1 MPEAPLHALKD
12 RAEEI
17 RKSVKDIKLKYNGKQ
32 LNAISI
38 SIGVFAFP
46 THGNDIETI
55 IELADKALYQAKK
68 NGRDRVFIAEPT
80 EVIQEEKNL

>member
-1 MPEAPLHALKD
+1 VCSSDL
-12 RAEEI
+12 
-17 RKSVKDIKLKYNGKQ
+17 
-32 LNAISI
+32 
-38 SIGVFAFP
+38 VFAFP

-68 NGRDRVFIAEPT
+68 NGRYRVFIAERT